1 MSQFCTGVLTG
12 GNISMLMDVHVDNDV
27 IADLKTKTK
36 ILVDF
41 LVLFVT

>member
-12 GNISMLMDVHVDNDV
+12 GIISMLMDVHVDNDV

-36 ILVDF
+36 F
-41 LVLFVT
+41 